1 MFKELFIKIKESFIS
16 ILPIFIMV
24 LFLHF
29 NFAPLDSNMMSSF
42 LVGTSFLM
50 IGMSLFALGAD
61 NAMMPI
67 GSKMGAYLSKKKS
80 LVFLIVISFL
90 VGTCITIAEP
100 DLKVLADQTSYIPSM
115 TLIITV
121 AIGVGIFLV
130 LSGLRVVF
138 KINLSKLLIISYGL
152 IFLLTIFIPSEFIPL
167 SFDSG
172 GVTTGPITVP
182 FIMALGIGI
191 ASVNGGENSKNDSF
205 GLIGLCSIGPIIS
218 VLLLSLFYQTGS
230 TEYLANESQLSLGSC
245 FITYSKEILVA
256 LSPIIILFFMFQIFF
271 LKLHKRALIK
281 IVVSIGYTF
290 IGLVLFLVGV
300 NYGFSNVGTYL
311 GNQMASQQYNWILI
325 PLGMVM
331 GLLTILAEPAVY
343 VLNKQVEEISNGLIS
358 KKSLTLSLAIGVSI
372 AVGLSMLRIVLDIPI
387 MYILIPGYSLALSL
401 TFFTPKLFTSIAF
414 DSGGVAS
421 GPMAATFILPFAIG
435 ACSTIGN
442 SVTLDAFG
450 LVAFIALTP
459 LISIQILGIIYNY
472 KISKHIK
479 NEETIVFEEYVELE
493 V

>member
-1 MFKELFIKIKESFIS
+1 M
-16 ILPIFIMV
+16 
-24 LFLHF
+24 
-29 NFAPLDSNMMSSF
+29 
-42 LVGTSFLM
+42 
-50 IGMSLFALGAD
+50 
-61 NAMMPI
+61 
-67 GSKMGAYLSKKKS
+67 
-80 LVFLIVISFL
+80 
-90 VGTCITIAEP
+90 
-100 DLKVLADQTSYIPSM
+100 
-115 TLIITV
+115 
-121 AIGVGIFLV
+121 
-130 LSGLRVVF
+130 
-138 KINLSKLLIISYGL
+138 
-152 IFLLTIFIPSEFIPL
+152 

-205 GLIGLCSIGPIIS
+205 GLIGLCSIGPILS
-218 VLLLSLFYQTGS
+218 VLFLSLFYQNGS
-230 TEYLANESQLSLGSC
+230 TEYIASEGGYSLVHY
-245 FITYSKEILVA
+245 FIEYSKEIAIA
-256 LSPIIILFFMFQIFF
+256 LSPIVVMFFIFQTFF
-271 LKLHKRALIK
+271 LKMPKKALIK

-311 GNQMASQQYNWILI
+311 GEQIANKSFNWILI

-343 VLNKQVEEISNGLIS
+343 VLNKQVSEISNGLIS
-358 KKSLTLSLAIGVSI
+358 KKSLTISLSLGVSI
-372 AVGLSMLRIVLDIPI
+372 AVGLAMLRIVFDIPV
-387 MYILIPGYSLALSL
+387 MYILLPGYLIALVM
-401 TFFTPKLFTSIAF
+401 TFFTPKLFTAIAF

-459 LISIQILGIIYNY
+459 LISIQILGLMYNY
-472 KISKHIK
+472 KVNKRATV
-479 NEETIVFEEYVELE
+479 EEIIEIEEYIELE

>member
-1 MFKELFIKIKESFIS
+1 MFKELFVKIKESFMS
-16 ILPIFIMV
+16 ILPIFVMV

-29 NFAPLDSNMMSSF
+29 NLAPLSNKMVGSF
-42 LVGTSFLM
+42 LVGTLFLM
-50 IGMSLFALGAD
+50 LGMSLFTLGAD
-61 NAMMPI
+61 NAMMPM
-67 GSKMGAYLSKKKS
+67 GNKVGAYLSKKKS
-80 LVFLIVISFL
+80 LWFLIIVSFL
-90 VGTCITIAEP
+90 LGTCITIAEP

-115 TLIITV
+115 TLIVTV
-121 AIGVGIFLV
+121 AVGVGMFLV
-130 LSGLRVVF
+130 LSALRVIF
-138 KINLSKLLIISYGL
+138 KISLSKLLVISYGI
-152 IFLLTIFIPSEFIPL
+152 IFLLTIFIPGEFIPL

-205 GLIGLCSIGPIIS
+205 GLIGLCSIGPILS
-218 VLLLSLFYQTGS
+218 VLFLSLFYQNGS
-230 TEYLANESQLSLGSC
+230 TEYIASEGGYSLVHY
-245 FITYSKEILVA
+245 FIEYSKEIAIA
-256 LSPIIILFFMFQIFF
+256 LSPIVVMFFIFQTFF
-271 LKLHKRALIK
+271 LKMPKKALIK

-311 GNQMASQQYNWILI
+311 GEQIANKSFNWILI

-343 VLNKQVEEISNGLIS
+343 VLNKQVSEISNGLIS
-358 KKSLTLSLAIGVSI
+358 KKSLTISLSLGVSI
-372 AVGLSMLRIVLDIPI
+372 AVGLAMLRIVFDIPV
-387 MYILIPGYSLALSL
+387 MYILLPGYLIALVM
-401 TFFTPKLFTSIAF
+401 TFFTPKLFTAIAF

-459 LISIQILGIIYNY
+459 LISIQILGLMYNY
-472 KISKHIK
+472 KVNKRATV
-479 NEETIVFEEYVELE
+479 EEIIEIEEYIELE